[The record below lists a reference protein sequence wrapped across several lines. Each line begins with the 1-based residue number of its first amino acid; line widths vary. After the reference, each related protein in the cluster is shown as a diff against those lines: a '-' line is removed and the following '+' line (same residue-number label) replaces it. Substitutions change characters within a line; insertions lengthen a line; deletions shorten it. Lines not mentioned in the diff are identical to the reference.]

1 MVEGGLLGR
10 KSGRG
15 FQVYAWRGGYESS
28 AATARTPEV
37 KAGKVLL
44 EFEEPLVRYEILGP
58 LSVTDNNRISAITAP
73 KMQILLAT
81 LLIRANHVVSR
92 EALVNE
98 LWGSTPPR
106 RATAALHVYVSQ
118 LRKFLSGAGHDG
130 GSGHDQGPLITKL
143 PGYLLRV
150 GPGESDLHLFQRLLH
165 EGRVSVRARRYDKA
179 VTVLGSAFALPR
191 GTTLS
196 EVSDGPVIGGFVKW
210 LDEARIEC
218 AELFVE
224 SSMALGRYQEMIG
237 LLRSLVVD
245 HPLHETFYQQL
256 ILCMSRSGRRAE
268 ALTTYRGVRET
279 IRRELGLEPCR
290 ALRELQQTILRAEE
304 EEPEPVGV

>member
-1 MVEGGLLGR
+1 M
-10 KSGRG
+10 
-15 FQVYAWRGGYESS
+15 
-28 AATARTPEV
+28 
-37 KAGKVLL
+37 
-44 EFEEPLVRYEILGP
+44 
-58 LSVTDNNRISAITAP
+58 TDNDRTSTITAP
-73 KMQILLAT
+73 KMQVLLAT

-118 LRKFLSGAGHDG
+118 LRKLLNGAGHDG
-130 GSGHDQGPLITKL
+130 GSGHDQGPLLTKF

-150 GPGESDLHLFQRLLH
+150 GPGESDLHFFQGLLH
-165 EGRVSVRARRYDKA
+165 EGRGDVRAGRYDKA

-191 GTTLS
+191 GTALS
-196 EVSDGPVIGGFVKW
+196 GVSDGPVMGEFVKW

-224 SSMALGRYQEMIG
+224 SSMALGRYQEMTG

-245 HPLHETFYQQL
+245 YPLHETFSQQL
-256 ILCMSRSGRRAE
+256 ILCLSRSGRRAE
-268 ALTTYRGVRET
+268 ALTTYRVARET

-290 ALRELQQTILRAEE
+290 ALRELHRTILRAEE
-304 EEPEPVGV
+304 EEPEPMGV